1 MGIPY
6 KASDINKL
14 RFSAIYNLQPIGDY
28 SPVDTSSQAGIERIY
43 QNYIARYESDFQ
55 GRSGMSPKEYIKE
68 SGIQKAALEN
78 HQSFIDD
85 MVSKKE
91 VFSVEQ
97 KKLKEYV
104 SRILDGTETT
114 VDFNNKY
121 EEQIR
126 KWSIATQNYLDT
138 LSKVDSLYYDY
149 HQDEQEINTISMDS
163 VSEMF
168 KLEKGQYTTLK
179 TAKSQMALAQQEVE
193 KLNAL
198 GSEAY
203 QKQSGIVKTT
213 SKSGKNSYR
222 GGVFHNLGAL
232 NGSMSSITGFALE
245 SQVASGLQKIVGESL
260 SNVSMLGAAEGVTVK
275 LSNGR
280 DLNIKTSKTDVAV
293 TDINGLKINLSIKNQ
308 QYSKTKKRT
317 TKLNQ
322 SNLDNIIKLV
332 ANSRE
337 DGDELGG
344 HIMWNINDTKTKNKF
359 RVFLATLTADYAVAM
374 GGQDRVDF
382 MVYNNTIVPLG
393 EYYELLS
400 KKLRLNFTTSKTQKQ
415 FREYLR
421 DKHDSPSGGFST
433 GISTTYT
440 A

>member
-85 MVSKKE
+85 MVSKKD

-97 KKLKEYV
+97 KKLKGYV

-114 VDFNNKY
+114 ADFNDKY

-138 LSKVDSLYYDY
+138 LSKIDSLYYDY
-149 HQDEQEINTISMDS
+149 HQDEQEINTISIDG

-168 KLEKGQYTTLK
+168 KLEKGQYKTLK
-179 TAKSQMALAQQEVE
+179 TAKSQMALVQQEIA

-222 GGVFHNLGAL
+222 GGAFHNLGAL
-232 NGSMSSITGFALE
+232 NGSFSSIKGFTLE

-260 SNVSMLGAAEGVTVK
+260 SSVSMLGATEGVTVK

-280 DLNIKTSKTDVAV
+280 TLDVKTSKTDVSV
-293 TDINGLKINLSIKNQ
+293 TDTNGLKINLSIKNNR
-308 QYSKTKKRT
+308 YLGAKREIV
-317 TKLNQ
+317 KVNQ
-322 SNLDNIIKLV
+322 SNLDNIIRLV

-337 DGDELGG
+337 DGEELAG
-344 HIMWNINDTKTKNKF
+344 HIMWNIKNTRTKNKF

-382 MVYNNTIVPLG
+382 MVYNNAIIPLG

-400 KKLRLNFTTSKTQKQ
+400 KKLKLNLTTSKTEKQ
-415 FREYLR
+415 LRDYLR
-421 DKHDSPSGGFST
+421 DNHDSPSGSFRT